1 VLIFYPLFTKLEEWV
16 KDLST
21 KIVLTGKSLAGKY
34 LGLAL
39 TLIICLMVLIYF
51 YGKIVYHIG
60 LSENTGNGG
69 YWKIYMRMNQI

>member
-34 LGLAL
+34 LG
-39 TLIICLMVLIYF
+39 
-51 YGKIVYHIG
+51 
-60 LSENTGNGG
+60 TGPDIDYLPDGADIFL
-69 YWKIYMRMNQI
+69 WEDVVPHRTF